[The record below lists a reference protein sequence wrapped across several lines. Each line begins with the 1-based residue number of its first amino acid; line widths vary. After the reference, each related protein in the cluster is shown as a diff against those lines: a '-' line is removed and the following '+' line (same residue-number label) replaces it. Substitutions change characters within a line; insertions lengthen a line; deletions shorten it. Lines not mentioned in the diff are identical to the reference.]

1 MPGHKR
7 NIKFCIPSSN
17 IDITEISGFDNLH
30 SPTGIIKNLQESLA
44 TLYGYKKSIISVNG
58 STCCILAAISAVA
71 KENSTII
78 IARNCHLNTIM
89 NSAVINKLRKHRLT
103 KPSRKRRMPAPL
115 L

>member
-1 MPGHKR
+1 MELYNKLKDNNLYPFHMPGHKR

-58 STCCILAAISAVA
+58 STCCILAAISAR
-71 KENSTII
+71 KQHNN
-78 IARNCHLNTIM
+78 NCTQLPQIGIQCLFYQQ
-89 NSAVINKLRKHRLT
+89 A
-103 KPSRKRRMPAPL
+103 
-115 L
+115 

>member
-7 NIKFCIPSSN
+7 NIKFGIPSSN

-30 SPTGIIKNLQESLA
+30 STTGIIKNLQESLA
-44 TLYGYKKSIISVNG
+44 TLYGYKKLHAIATSRYTTLVLLTGLKLNIS
-58 STCCILAAISAVA
+58 S
-71 KENSTII
+71 
-78 IARNCHLNTIM
+78 LNTIM
-89 NSAVINKLRKHRLT
+89 NSAVINKLHKQRLT

>member
-1 MPGHKR
+1 MLYDKLKMYSESGVYPFHMPGHKR

-58 STCCILAAISAVA
+58 STCCILATISAVA

-78 IARNCHLNTIM
+78 IC
-89 NSAVINKLRKHRLT
+89 
-103 KPSRKRRMPAPL
+103 L
-115 L
+115 LYTSDAADEL

>member
-44 TLYGYKKSIISVNG
+44 TLYGYKKHY
-58 STCCILAAISAVA
+58 
-71 KENSTII
+71 K
-78 IARNCHLNTIM
+78 
-89 NSAVINKLRKHRLT
+89 
-103 KPSRKRRMPAPL
+103 RKRFNL
-115 L
+115 LHFSGNKRSCKRKQHNNNCTQLPQIGIQCLFYQQA